1 MQPPSTS
8 RATKNAVAIFTLFT
22 VFSGPNTGLCRVG
35 QRSTGKYSLRRKQFL
50 KSSLRGIVSEVQ
62 EGQGWVLRADNALTA
77 VEVMFPKDRASLTW
91 QAGLNRT
98 EKQGLFWLR
107 E

>member
-1 MQPPSTS
+1 VYY
-8 RATKNAVAIFTLFT
+8 R
-22 VFSGPNTGLCRVG
+22 
-35 QRSTGKYSLRRKQFL
+35 
-50 KSSLRGIVSEVQ
+50 
-62 EGQGWVLRADNALTA
+62 A